1 VARAETK
8 ERLLQAVVRTLAS
21 VGYGKTTA
29 RAIAKTGG
37 FAPGVIYYHYTDLDD
52 LFIETARFTS
62 ARRLER
68 YMAETKD
75 FTSAADLVTRLRS
88 LYDEDTAE
96 GHIAAIQELVAA
108 AVASPRLA
116 VQVKEETARWQALA
130 ESVITKLVD
139 GSPIADIVPVPELAS
154 AAVATYLGLEML
166 SHLHADRNGPEQM
179 FQAAHRLALLI
190 DAYSSTNTD

>member
-21 VGYGKTTA
+21 FGYGKTTA

-37 FAPGVIYYHYTDLDD
+37 FAPGIIYYHYADLDD
-52 LFIETARFTS
+52 LFVETVRFTS

-68 YMAETKD
+68 YRSETKD
-75 FTSAADLVTRLRS
+75 FAGAADLVARLRGLS
-88 LYDEDTAE
+88 DEDAAE

-116 VQVKEETARWQALA
+116 AQVKEETARWQEFA
-130 ESVITKLVD
+130 ESVITDLID
-139 GSPIADIVPVPELAS
+139 GSPIAEIVPVPELAS

-166 SHLHADRNGPEQM
+166 SHLHADRNGPAQM
-179 FQAAHRLALLI
+179 FDAAHRLAQLI
-190 DAYSSTNTD
+190 DAFRP

>member
-1 VARAETK
+1 MARAETK
-8 ERLLQAVVRTLAS
+8 ERLLQAAVRTLAS
-21 VGYGKTTA
+21 SGYAKTTA

-37 FAPGVIYYHYTDLDD
+37 FAPGVIYYHYADLDD
-52 LFIETARFTS
+52 LFVETARFTS

-68 YMAETKD
+68 YKSETKN
-75 FTSAADLVTRLRS
+75 FTGAADLVTRLRA
-88 LYDEDTAE
+88 LYEEDTAE

-116 VQVKEETARWQALA
+116 EQVREETARWQEFA
-130 ESVITKLVD
+130 ESVITTLIA
-139 GSPIADIVPVPELAS
+139 GSPIAELVPVPELAS

-166 SHLHADRNGPEQM
+166 SHLHAEGAGPEQM

-190 DAYSSTNTD
+190 DSVSGS